1 MDSIQMLVQRT
12 EVPVIAKCANPACPV
27 RFDHR
32 LGGKFYRFRREQGSE
47 KPSGGPAA
55 ARNNSHNVDHFWLC
69 ARCCQVFSFVYVE
82 GCGVLLKLVGEDRA
96 AETKQ
101 DQFAAA

>member
-1 MDSIQMLVQRT
+1 MF
-12 EVPVIAKCANPACPV
+12 AKCANPACPT

-32 LGGKFYRFRREQGSE
+32 LGGKFFRFRRSDGEVSDL
-47 KPSGGPAA
+47 PTHN
-55 ARNNSHNVDHFWLC
+55 RSHNVMHYWQC
-69 ARCCQVFSFVYVE
+69 ARCSQVFSLTYME
-82 GCGVLLKLVGEDRA
+82 GRGVPLKLVGEELA